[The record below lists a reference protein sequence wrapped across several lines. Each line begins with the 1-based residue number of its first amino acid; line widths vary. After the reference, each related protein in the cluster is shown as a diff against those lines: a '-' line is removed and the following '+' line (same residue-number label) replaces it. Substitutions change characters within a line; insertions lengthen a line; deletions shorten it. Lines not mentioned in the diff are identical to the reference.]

1 MDTIAVMTIADE
13 GAKALLQAR
22 IIDVRRFKG
31 FVVLH
36 VTDGTGSISAVVR
49 GLKADVSP
57 GQAVRLEGTIGNRD
71 GVLELQ
77 VYSFLPLQGVDADVL
92 LSLVQERLDALG
104 PAQDGASW
112 LLPGEQGLCDALSRM
127 PFAQASRLLLLA
139 LVEQSL
145 IHISHHADADGYCAG
160 LAIERALLARAQGT
174 GAARKIRRTA
184 CKSPVYGYAEALGDI
199 DSTGKGLYVILD
211 NGGTAQDIGIAKLKA
226 EGCKVLI
233 VDHHP
238 PRLPDNDALASQH
251 PARIADCCINPHLIG
266 QRHTVGQQRSAE
278 KHEAI
283 SSGRTGESRGAV
295 ATAAVP
301 SAWNPSAFS
310 AGMLSAELAASVLGS
325 PGAMPCLPVLAAVSG
340 LADKASGDMI
350 GAYVRHVDALGYSRA
365 LLDDMILATD
375 YETWL
380 LRPTSRAES
389 LWAMLCAQPEEAQR
403 RANLAMAEAKPLREA
418 ALACALHTVK
428 VTHAGSGDDG
438 QGVGQG
444 SGAVVSAGA
453 AKAWLPLVSRGYP
466 SPGKL
471 TGMVHRELEKQHPSL
486 LTIGMADGFVVL
498 RSTGGHDVNAM
509 VKALRSLLPWAMI
522 DGGGHALAGAIRFS
536 PLARKEV
543 FAFLEQL

>member
-233 VDHHP
+233 V
-238 PRLPDNDALASQH
+238 
-251 PARIADCCINPHLIG
+251 
-266 QRHTVGQQRSAE
+266 
-278 KHEAI
+278 
-283 SSGRTGESRGAV
+283 
-295 ATAAVP
+295 
-301 SAWNPSAFS
+301 
-310 AGMLSAELAASVLGS
+310 
-325 PGAMPCLPVLAAVSG
+325 
-340 LADKASGDMI
+340 
-350 GAYVRHVDALGYSRA
+350 
-365 LLDDMILATD
+365 
-375 YETWL
+375 
-380 LRPTSRAES
+380 
-389 LWAMLCAQPEEAQR
+389 
-403 RANLAMAEAKPLREA
+403 
-418 ALACALHTVK
+418 
-428 VTHAGSGDDG
+428 
-438 QGVGQG
+438 
-444 SGAVVSAGA
+444 
-453 AKAWLPLVSRGYP
+453 
-466 SPGKL
+466 
-471 TGMVHRELEKQHPSL
+471 
-486 LTIGMADGFVVL
+486 
-498 RSTGGHDVNAM
+498 
-509 VKALRSLLPWAMI
+509 
-522 DGGGHALAGAIRFS
+522 
-536 PLARKEV
+536 
-543 FAFLEQL
+543 